1 MYALYFRGED
11 ETEWK
16 LLKSNMLENSMLL
29 DGDVLAD
36 GRYYFRVV
44 ASDRPSNAADAARQD
59 ELVSSPVM
67 IDNTPPMITLS
78 APRRSESRV
87 EVDAE
92 VADQTSPL
100 RRCEYSLDAGPW
112 MPVEAADGLT
122 DSPREQYHIAI
133 DRLRP
138 GEHIVVVRVYDSA
151 NNAGLAKV
159 VVR

>member
-1 MYALYFRGED
+1 
-11 ETEWK
+11 
-16 LLKSNMLENSMLL
+16 
-29 DGDVLAD
+29 
-36 GRYYFRVV
+36 VV
-44 ASDRPSNAADAARQD
+44 ASDRPSNAQDAARQD
-59 ELVSSPVM
+59 ELVSSPVL

-78 APRRSESRV
+78 APRRSDARV

-92 VADQTSPL
+92 VADRTSPL

-138 GEHIVVVRVYDSA
+138 GEHIVVVRVYDIA
-151 NNAGLAKV
+151 NNAALAKV

>member
-1 MYALYFRGED
+1 
-11 ETEWK
+11 
-16 LLKSNMLENSMLL
+16 MLL

-59 ELVSSPVM
+59 ELVSAPVL

-92 VADQTSPL
+92 VADRTSPL

-112 MPVEAADGLT
+112 MPVEAVDGLT

-133 DRLRP
+133 SNLRS
-138 GEHIVVVRVYDSA
+138 GEHIIVVRVYDIA
-151 NNAGLAKV
+151 NNAALAKV